1 MKSGEKIRPPPS
13 PTMVKTREAAKIIGK
28 RRNNDTRKV
37 SFGPE
42 YLTTNLT
49 FPGSQDEY
57 TEMV

>member
-1 MKSGEKIRPPPS
+1 
-13 PTMVKTREAAKIIGK
+13 MVKTREAAKIIGK